1 MKLQYTKPY
10 ISTIKVEMTEC
21 LLDMSFEIPYS
32 ENPVD
37 GFNTTGSM
45 EKFIHPIWGDEP
57 SADQGDILSPW

>member
-21 LLDMSFEIPYS
+21 LLDMSLEIPYS

-45 EKFIHPIWGDEP
+45 EKFIHPILGR
-57 SADQGDILSPW
+57 